1 METKMAVISKEGQD
15 NKLVLEIDNGDKT
28 KLEEIMKTW
37 GFKDI
42 QSFWRFSL
50 SILLATEDKGL
61 WIQANN
67 QPRKI
72 APDDSLIKGKN
83 NG

>member
-1 METKMAVISKEGQD
+1 MAVISKEID
-15 NKLVLEIDNGDKT
+15 NKLILEIDNGDKT
-28 KLEEIMKTW
+28 KLEEIMESW
-37 GFKDI
+37 NFKDI

-61 WIQANN
+61 WIQANG

-72 APDDSLIKGKN
+72 APDDSLLKGKHN
-83 NG
+83 D